1 MDFGA
6 LQSYLSDPY
15 GMLLVG
21 SVALLIVAVGIRT
34 LRKDRPVAAPDGTDM
49 RWWRADRQYVTQY
62 DVM

>member
-1 MDFGA
+1 MGFGA

-21 SVALLIVAVGIRT
+21 SVALLIVAVSIKT
-34 LRKDRPVAAPDGTDM
+34 VRKGRALPAPEGPDM
-49 RWWRADRQYVTQY
+49 RWWRAERQYVTQY